1 MNQPL
6 DRHRADALVDAAAN
20 APPHDED
27 AYELMA
33 LPPSWDEA
41 IFEAARTRRDRAW
54 GREITWSP
62 KVFLPLTTLCR
73 DRCSYCSFRRSPGE
87 PGAHTMTADEVRH
100 SCRQARDAGCVEA
113 LMCLGDR
120 PEAGFA
126 PYRRHLAERG
136 LADTCALIEE
146 ASSIALE
153 EGLLPHTNAGV
164 LRRDELAR
172 LRATNVSMGLMLE
185 SVSERLCAPGMPHH
199 RAPDKR
205 PAVRLAMTRD
215 AGDLRIPFT
224 SGVLVGIG
232 ERPDERVATLLAI
245 RDLHRAWGHV
255 QEVIVQ
261 NFRAGSATP
270 MARAPEPA
278 TRELARCIA
287 VARLVLDDD
296 VSVQTPPNLNAGRM
310 TPLLDAGINDVGGIS
325 PVTPDFV
332 NPAHPWPHVS
342 ALAATC
348 DGAGYRLV
356 RRLPV
361 YDRYLRSPGWVDEA
375 LTPHIV
381 AARQRVAIEEA
392 A

>member
-126 PYRRHLAERG
+126 SYRRHLAERG

-342 ALAATC
+342 SLAATC
-348 DGAGYRLV
+348 DGTGYRLV